1 MKGRP
6 PKPTALKALEGNAGH
21 RAADGVEPA
30 PDSTYP
36 PAPDWLHQV
45 GPLAVQKYYSV
56 ADIMSKVGGWL
67 TEADQDAIAF
77 YAVAWARKIEAEIR
91 IPALRRKEAAT
102 RDSARR
108 GRITNEINSL
118 IGQQKQAIK
127 ECTAL
132 GDRIGLNCTA
142 RTRIRVNPGQAE
154 LPLDDNSPFTA
165 AARLAGG

>member
-6 PKPTALKALEGNAGH
+6 PKPTALKALQGNAGH
-21 RAADGVEPA
+21 RSTAGVEPA
-30 PDSTYP
+30 PDATYP

-45 GPLAVQKYYSV
+45 GPIAVQKYYST
-56 ADIMSKVGGWL
+56 ADIMAKVAGWL
-67 TEADQDAIAF
+67 TEAEQDAIAF
-77 YAVAWARKIEAEIR
+77 YAVAFARKIDAEIR
-91 IPALRRKEAAT
+91 LPALRRKEATT
-102 RDSARR
+102 RDAERR

-118 IGQQKQAIK
+118 IGQQKQAVK
-127 ECTAL
+127 ECTAFA
-132 GDRIGLNCTA
+132 DRLGLNCTA